1 MKAVWVGG
9 FKNPVANLNEVEVN
23 ILRYRSSINVKLNEE
38 QISYEE
44 ELKRTEAEVA
54 HFVALIQN
62 TFGVTCEVKQRKPE
76 YRDINWRHRA
86 LTLDTKDKVLKL
98 YAVDYVLQITSLFK
112 IVSQN
117 NIIGRLG
124 IVCQIDTNRET
135 IIAFDKE
142 GLLYEFKNHVDSINV
157 GDIIVF
163 KITREL
169 DSNKFVLCPQFIS
182 IPEIIHKG
190 YGGKDYIHYG
200 YAIDIHSSLFPY
212 CFHVNNYEERSLLEY
227 FFFKRKMETNL
238 YSDFQNE
245 FDTLLQYIKQLD
257 INGIIDTYEVYVSE
271 RKVGNKY
278 YQVHYTTKYSLETD
292 DAYIRSLFVLENES
306 RTYEVDWEDLSSLK
320 DYRDID
326 FENEAKTKALTNYSL
341 FDHLSFL
348 LNEKMKEE
356 AKYNQ
361 LVEKYKENWPLS
373 YFIKQLKCQHDD
385 IFIRNHNQSILA
397 PLGLE
402 LL

>member
-1 MKAVWVGG
+1 
-9 FKNPVANLNEVEVN
+9 
-23 ILRYRSSINVKLNEE
+23 
-38 QISYEE
+38 
-44 ELKRTEAEVA
+44 
-54 HFVALIQN
+54 
-62 TFGVTCEVKQRKPE
+62 
-76 YRDINWRHRA
+76 
-86 LTLDTKDKVLKL
+86 
-98 YAVDYVLQITSLFK
+98 
-112 IVSQN
+112 
-117 NIIGRLG
+117 
-124 IVCQIDTNRET
+124 
-135 IIAFDKE
+135 
-142 GLLYEFKNHVDSINV
+142 
-157 GDIIVF
+157 
-163 KITREL
+163 
-169 DSNKFVLCPQFIS
+169 
-182 IPEIIHKG
+182 
-190 YGGKDYIHYG
+190 
-200 YAIDIHSSLFPY
+200 
-212 CFHVNNYEERSLLEY
+212 
-227 FFFKRKMETNL
+227 METNL